1 MKKKI
6 LRVLFSAGSLFL
18 FCAFDWPPEPYNMPR
33 TVLTSELTGSYLGGL
48 FNSIRAIGNMGF
60 ILTMILVSVYIIPVF
75 VRKVFLKDFLEQQ
88 AIRKAVGK
96 NEFARSVRAADRA
109 KNREAIIDDRV
120 AEMEINSD
128 ARKKFRELHPDADLE
143 ERLYQR
149 QLSYSAELRF
159 TEENPGADVERALY
173 RREVAFNADEEYR
186 FKHPGRDVEQAI
198 DRMEV
203 RSKAT
208 QEYRR
213 RHGLR

>member
-1 MKKKI
+1 MKKVFKI
-6 LRVLFSAGSLFL
+6 LFFAFTLSLL
-18 FCAFDWPPEPYNMPR
+18 CAFDWPPKPYDMPR
-33 TVLTSELTGSYLGGL
+33 TVLTTELVGSYLGGL
-48 FNSIRAIGNMGF
+48 FNSVRAVGSMGF
-60 ILTMILVSVYIIPVF
+60 VVSMILTTIFFIPVF

-88 AIRKAVGK
+88 AISKAVGK
-96 NEFARSVRAADRA
+96 REFARSVRAADRA

-120 AEMEINSD
+120 AEMEINSE
-128 ARKKFRELHPDADLE
+128 ARKKFRALHPEADLE

-186 FKHPGRDVEQAI
+186 FKHPGRDVEQAVG
-198 DRMEV
+198 RMEV
-203 RSKAT
+203 RAKAT

-213 RHGLR
+213 RHGLK

>member
-1 MKKKI
+1 MKKKFFLI
-6 LRVLFSAGSLFL
+6 FLFSVSFIL
-18 FCAFDWPPEPYNMPR
+18 FCGYDWPPKPYDMPK
-33 TVLTSELTGSYLGGL
+33 TLLTTELVGSYLGGL

-60 ILTMILVSVYIIPVF
+60 IISMVLAAVFIIPVF
-75 VRKVFLKDFLEQQ
+75 VRKVYLKDFLEQQ
-88 AIRKAVGK
+88 AINKAVSK
-96 NEFARSVRAADRA
+96 NDFSRSVRAADRA

-120 AEMEINSD
+120 AEMEINSEV
-128 ARKKFRELHPDADLE
+128 RKKFRALHPEADLE

-186 FKHPGRDVEQAI
+186 FKHPGRDVEQAV

-203 RSKAT
+203 RAKAT

-213 RHGLR
+213 RHGLK